1 MYDVS
6 PFLLTGEPST
16 SQWLHVAFAIVGV
29 TPATSIEPRWVQTQL
44 TSCICCFVLHV
55 ATRNPLIFI
64 SSGNQFF
71 SWHAYCTGI
80 KHKLNTI
87 NLAKIQYYTYIL
99 MWNILRYQM
108 ADQHTHTQFMPH
120 SLTNYTQQLH
130 HKLRNFGSDKP
141 GLTAKG
147 KEENKNVVHL
157 YLPENTAQAGCY
169 RGKARA
175 VSKRA
180 VRITQN
186 CSSVQPESIFYR
198 WKVVW
203 VMQLAFSHAGTKE
216 PQTIHIKQRAWHV
229 NTFRLRRSVAFC
241 S

>member
-108 ADQHTHTQFMPH
+108 ADQHTHTHNLCRTVWQITPNSFT
-120 SLTNYTQQLH
+120 TN
-130 HKLRNFGSDKP
+130 F
-141 GLTAKG
+141 
-147 KEENKNVVHL
+147 V
-157 YLPENTAQAGCY
+157 
-169 RGKARA
+169 
-175 VSKRA
+175 
-180 VRITQN
+180 I
-186 CSSVQPESIFYR
+186 SVQTSQDWPQKAKRKTKMWSTCIYR
-198 WKVVW
+198 KTPLKQGVTEAKLV
-203 VMQLAFSHAGTKE
+203 LSLKE
-216 PQTIHIKQRAWHV
+216 Q
-229 NTFRLRRSVAFC
+229 SG
-241 S
+241 